1 MQRCET
7 CPTLIMPA
15 HHLASRVPFL
25 LTRCPVSLCCLSS
38 GAFSSSGTSFMVPS
52 PRSFPSLY
60 QKPRE
65 GEQEPAF
72 KRSIGI
78 MGVRPP
84 SARRASDA
92 MLRASDAMLRASD
105 AMLRAVELTPVW
117 CACVCPHRIC
127 TRRPSARASCSSRRS
142 HCDPKS
148 TTGRYA
154 CGTSRRASTRRPSA
168 RRCKSSA
175 RSQAVS
181 SACLSSCASRATSPP
196 SQRSERP
203 PA

>member
-1 MQRCET
+1 MQCCET

-15 HHLASRVPFL
+15 RHLASRVPFL
-25 LTRCPVSLCCLSS
+25 LIRCPVSLCCLSS

-92 MLRASDAMLRASD
+92 MLRASDAMLRA
-105 AMLRAVELTPVW
+105 VELTPVR

>member
-1 MQRCET
+1 MQCCET

-92 MLRASDAMLRASD
+92 MLRASDAMLRA
-105 AMLRAVELTPVW
+105 VELTPVR

-127 TRRPSARASCSSRRS
+127 TRRPSARASCSSRKS

-154 CGTSRRASTRRPSA
+154 CGTSRRASTRAPSA
-168 RRCKSSA
+168 WRCKSSA
-175 RSQAVS
+175 RSPAVS
-181 SACLSSCASRATSPP
+181 SACLSSCASTSTRPP
-196 SQRSERP
+196 SPRSGRP